1 MKQLLQPLRQS
12 DRATLVGV
20 FGGVTLLCVYL
31 YPGNHAF
38 FTRHLGH
45 LAPAG
50 PFAEWAAHCWQ
61 FGAAFLLMFLLP
73 LLWARLGAGLRA
85 ADLGLQLGDWRLG
98 LKLVALGV
106 LVLAGPLY
114 LGAGQADFRAEYP
127 LAKVAG
133 TSMTLFVL
141 WELCYLVYYLSWEFF
156 FRGFWQLGL
165 GRGAPAAPAA
175 ARLGVVGALALQTAV
190 STVMH
195 IGKPAGETFAAIVGG
210 VAFGL
215 IALRTRSILY
225 VLLLHWYLGMAT
237 DLFCVLRA
245 RG

>member
-1 MKQLLQPLRQS
+1 MKELLRPLRAI
-12 DRATLVGV
+12 DRPTLIGFLGSLV
-20 FGGVTLLCVYL
+20 LLCVYL

-38 FTRHLGH
+38 FTRHFGR

-50 PFAEWAAHCWQ
+50 PFAEWAAHCYQ
-61 FGAAFLLMFLLP
+61 FGAAFLLMFLVP
-73 LLWARLGAGLRA
+73 LLWARLGAGLRP

-98 LKLVALGV
+98 LKIVLIGV
-106 LVLAGPLY
+106 VVLAGPLY
-114 LGAGQADFRAEYP
+114 LNGGQADFQAEYP

-133 TSMTLFVL
+133 TTVGLFVL
-141 WELCYLVYYLSWEFF
+141 WELCYLVYYISWEFF

-165 GRGAPAAPAA
+165 SRG
-175 ARLGVVGALALQTAV
+175 LGVAGALALQTAV
-190 STVMH
+190 STIMH
-195 IGKPAGETFAAIVGG
+195 IGKPAGETFSAIIGG

-225 VLLLHWYLGMAT
+225 VLLLHWYLGIAT
-237 DLFCVLRA
+237 DLFCALRA

>member
-1 MKQLLQPLRQS
+1 MRQLLQPLRDS

-20 FGGVTLLCVYL
+20 LGGITVLCIYL

-45 LAPAG
+45 FAPAG
-50 PFAEWAAHCWQ
+50 PFAEWAAHGYQ
-61 FGAAFLLMFLLP
+61 FGAAFLLMFLVP
-73 LLWARLGAGLRA
+73 LLWARFGAGLRP

-98 LKLVALGV
+98 LKLVLIGV

-114 LGAGQADFRAEYP
+114 LNGGQADFQAEYP

-133 TSMTLFVL
+133 RTVGLFLL
-141 WELCYLVYYLSWEFF
+141 WELCYLVYYISWEFF

-165 GRGAPAAPAA
+165 SRGA
-175 ARLGVVGALALQTAV
+175 LGVAGALALQTAV
-190 STVMH
+190 STIMH
-195 IGKPAGETFAAIVGG
+195 IGKPPGETFSAIVGG

-225 VLLLHWYLGMAT
+225 VLLLHWYLGIAT